1 MALPTPSSTRLARWD
16 AWLLARPW
24 SVRALVLGLTL
35 AFAVV
40 VRLSYV
46 PVSYHDFGWLN
57 RGTDYGCDYYSDA
70 YGARTV
76 YNHPADMYT
85 RRLTEQTRPEMY
97 WPKRSVAPY
106 PPAELFL
113 LAGAHALGEATG
125 VGIYGVLIG
134 VDFLLMALILAY
146 ALKVRWYLFPLL
158 YTNVFLAYRF
168 WGIGSLNGLSVVFF
182 LMLGVLLARSRP
194 NAAIL
199 SAAFAV
205 CLKLTPVFFL
215 TNFLRF
221 RRATAL
227 AAAALLVTGFVLPLF
242 VFENYRY
249 IYGFHATRDIG
260 PIVRALGTLGV
271 SGEHAATLAAV
282 SGWVLPLAVGGTF
295 SLVLLYAQYKLD
307 FTWEDR
313 IGWAAA
319 PFSLLFSLRMLSMRT
334 LFEAMTLP
342 DRRLAR
348 SLWIFGM
355 GLVDLGLRLS
365 GVRTIVRD
373 GVWDVC
379 GLLGLFLICRHWLC
393 AIGKEAIRA
402 DLARGLRLLPAL
414 LRAPAPPTLGAHELQ
429 RGQ

>member
-1 MALPTPSSTRLARWD
+1 MTSRSPRLQALARWD

-24 SVRALVLGLTL
+24 SVRGLVLGLTL
-35 AFAVV
+35 AFAVI

-46 PVSYHDFGWLN
+46 PASYHDFGPLN
-57 RGTDYGCDYYSDA
+57 RGVDYGCDYYSDA
-70 YGARTV
+70 YGARAV
-76 YNHPADMYT
+76 YNHPTDMYT

-113 LAGAHALGEATG
+113 LAGAHALGEASG
-125 VGIYGVLIG
+125 VGLYGVLIG
-134 VDFLLMALILAY
+134 MDFLLMGLMLAY

-168 WGIGSLNGLSVVFF
+168 WGIGSLNGLLVVFF

-199 SAAFAV
+199 SAVFAV

-227 AAAALLVTGFVLPLF
+227 AATALLLAGFVVPLF

-260 PIVRALGTLGV
+260 PIVRALGALGV
-271 SGEHAATLAAV
+271 SGGQAATLAAV
-282 SGWVLPLAVGGTF
+282 AGWVMPLVVGGTF

-319 PFSLLFSLRMLSMRT
+319 PFSLLFSMRTLSMRT

-342 DRRLAR
+342 DRRHAR
-348 SLWIFGM
+348 SLWIFAM
-355 GLVDLGLRLS
+355 GLIDMALRAS
-365 GVRTIVRD
+365 GARTIVRD
-373 GVWDVC
+373 GIWDVC
-379 GLLGLFLICRHWLC
+379 GLCGLFLICRHWLRT
-393 AIGKEAIRA
+393 IGMQAIRA
-402 DLARGLRLLPAL
+402 DLARGVGLLPAL
-414 LRAPAPPTLGAHELQ
+414 LRAPAPAGSTDS
-429 RGQ
+429 

>member
-1 MALPTPSSTRLARWD
+1 MAVSTPGRGALARWD

-24 SVRALVLGLTL
+24 GVRALVLGLTL

-46 PVSYHDFGWLN
+46 PASYHDFGRLN
-57 RGTDYGCDYYSDA
+57 RGVDYGCDYYSDT

-85 RRLTEQTRPEMY
+85 RRLTEQTRPETY

-113 LAGAHALGEATG
+113 LAGAHALGAATG
-125 VGIYGVLIG
+125 VGLYGVLIG
-134 VDFLLMALILAY
+134 MDFLLMALMLGY

-168 WGIGSLNGLSVVFF
+168 WGIGSLNGLLVVFF
-182 LMLGVLLARSRP
+182 LMLGLLLARSRP

-199 SAAFAV
+199 SAVFAV

-215 TNFLRF
+215 VNFLRF
-221 RRATAL
+221 RQRTQL
-227 AAAALLVTGFVLPLF
+227 FAAALLVTGFVVPFFAL
-242 VFENYRY
+242 ENYRY

-260 PIVRALGTLGV
+260 PIVRALGALGV
-271 SGEHAATLAAV
+271 GGPRAATLAAV
-282 SGWVLPLAVGGTF
+282 VGWVLPLAVGGAF

-319 PFSLLFSLRMLSMRT
+319 PFALLFSLRMLSMRT
-334 LFEAMTLP
+334 LFEAMVLP
-342 DRRLAR
+342 DRRHAR
-348 SLWIFGM
+348 SLWIFAM
-355 GLVDLGLRLS
+355 GLVDIALRLS
-365 GVRTIVRD
+365 GARTVVRD
-373 GVWDVC
+373 GIWDAC
-379 GLLGLFLICRHWLC
+379 GLLGLLLICRHWLG
-393 AIGKEAIRA
+393 AIGMQEIRA
-402 DLARGLRLLPAL
+402 DLARGVRLLPAL
-414 LRAPAPPTLGAHELQ
+414 LRAPARQSPADA
-429 RGQ
+429 